1 MKYIEADL
9 KTERFIHSQ
18 KHQTAVFLP
27 SREDSYERML
37 EEGHTQFVS
46 NGASPEDE
54 VLHNEKIIQLRTAL
68 LELEPDEAAFIHA
81 LFYEGVSE
89 RQLSKRMGIPQRTL
103 HDRKVKILVK
113 LHKLIET

>member
-1 MKYIEADL
+1 MKYIEVDL

-18 KHQTAVFLP
+18 KHQTAAFLP

-37 EEGHTQFVS
+37 EEGHTQFAS

-54 VLHNEKIIQLRTAL
+54 LLHSEKINQLRTAQ
-68 LELEPDEAAFIHA
+68 PDEAAFIHA
-81 LFYEGVSE
+81 LFYEDVSE

-113 LHKLIET
+113 LHKLIEN